1 MAEYS
6 PNIIRVAVP
15 SPLRR
20 LFDYVVPQ
28 DSQKDGDG
36 RAEVGCRVAVT
47 FGRQEVVGLIV
58 AKTNSS
64 DIDIDKLKPINKL
77 LDSVPLIP
85 SSLFELFNWAAN
97 YYQYPIGDAL
107 FSTLPTLLRRG
118 EGLPDLST
126 RYWQLTEEKSQINDE
141 ALTRAPNQ
149 QAIFARLK
157 ENGSVPDSIIS
168 TEFSRSALAAL
179 EKKGF
184 VEPTLQRDEGI
195 ELTNILR
202 QDPLSLNDSQSRAL
216 NHIDQHRFNC
226 YLLDGVTGLSLI
238 HI

>member
-1 MAEYS
+1 MVEYS
-6 PNIIRVAVP
+6 PNIIRVAVH

-20 LFDYVVPQ
+20 LFDYLVPQ
-28 DSQKDGDG
+28 DSQQKDGDG
-36 RAEVGCRVAVT
+36 RADVGCRVAVT
-47 FGRQEVVGLIV
+47 FGRQEVIGLIV

-126 RYWQLTEEKSQINDE
+126 RYWQLTEKESPINDE
-141 ALTRAPNQ
+141 VLARAPNQ
-149 QAIFARLK
+149 QALFDRLK

-168 TEFSRSALAAL
+168 TEFSCSA
-179 EKKGF
+179 
-184 VEPTLQRDEGI
+184 
-195 ELTNILR
+195 
-202 QDPLSLNDSQSRAL
+202 
-216 NHIDQHRFNC
+216 
-226 YLLDGVTGLSLI
+226 
-238 HI
+238 